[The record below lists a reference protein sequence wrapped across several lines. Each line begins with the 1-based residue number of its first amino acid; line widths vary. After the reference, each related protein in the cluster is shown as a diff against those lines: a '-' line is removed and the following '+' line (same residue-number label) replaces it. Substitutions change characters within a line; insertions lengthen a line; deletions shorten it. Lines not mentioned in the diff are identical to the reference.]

1 MVICPVCSSS
11 NPDDSISCEQ
21 CSNPFDPRTVLMDA
35 GTQQTTDA
43 SASVRAGGIA
53 TAALTSEI
61 SPGAVLAERYEILE
75 RLGQGGMGT
84 VYKAHDLEL
93 DRTIAIKIL
102 RRDVVSSPTAIRRL
116 KQETLLARQIAHRN
130 VVRVFD
136 LGVAEGRRFIT
147 MEFIEGESLRTV
159 LLRRGRLPPQEAV
172 AIMAQ
177 VCEGLHA
184 AHIEDVIHRDLKP
197 ANIIISKDGRVRIVD
212 FGLARTFEDTGIT
225 RTGIVLGT
233 PDYMS
238 PEQALG
244 KPLDAR
250 SDFFAFGL
258 IFY

>member
-1 MVICPVCSSS
+1 
-11 NPDDSISCEQ
+11 
-21 CSNPFDPRTVLMDA
+21 MDA